1 MSKSVEASL
10 PPIEREHALALLE
23 GMLVIRRFEEKC
35 AELYQA
41 GKIRGFLHLY
51 IGEEAVAV
59 GTMQA
64 LTPADAVVS
73 TYRDH
78 GHALARNMPAEAL
91 MAELYG
97 KATGCSR
104 GRGGSMHFFDEK
116 RRFYGGYAIVGGGL
130 PIALGLALGDKMRGE
145 SRVTACFFGEGAV
158 AEGEFHETLNLAVL
172 WKLPVV
178 FLCENNRYAMGT
190 LLERSESETSIAA
203 KAAAYHLSAVT
214 VDGMDVLAVEAATR
228 RAVEAVRSGEGP
240 QFVEF
245 QTYRFRGHSMA
256 DPELYRDKA
265 EVEEWKH
272 RDPIALFEARLRGL
286 GMLSDA
292 DMAEV
297 ERSATACIDAA
308 VAAAEAA
315 PWEPVE
321 DLLRFL
327 TSDVP

>member
-130 PIALGLALGDKMRGE
+130 PIALGLALGDKMRDE

-172 WKLPVV
+172 WQLPVV

-190 LLERSESETSIAA
+190 ALERSESETSIAA
-203 KAAAYHLSAVT
+203 KAAVYHLRADT
-214 VDGMDVLAVEAATR
+214 VDGMDVVAVESATR
-228 RAVEAVRSGEGP
+228 RAVEAVRSGNGP

-286 GMLSDA
+286 GMLSDG
-292 DMAEV
+292 DMAAI
-297 ERSATACIDAA
+297 ERAAIACVDGA

-321 DLLRFL
+321 DLLTYV
-327 TSDVP
+327 TSDTQ